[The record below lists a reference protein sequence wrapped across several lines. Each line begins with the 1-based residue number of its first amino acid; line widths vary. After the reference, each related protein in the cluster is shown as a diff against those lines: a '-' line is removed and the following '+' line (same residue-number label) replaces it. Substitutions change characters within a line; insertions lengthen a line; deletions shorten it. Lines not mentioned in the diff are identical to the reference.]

1 MLLEG
6 GFRQSLEELGLWEW
20 GKRADFASG
29 RVIEDAEREKIP
41 SGWRN
46 RDAKV
51 VRIRVAVDRVGD
63 MEGRT
68 KHGVKG
74 RVGHGVKNGIKNY
87 AEHDMKGGMEWLARN
102 MA

>member
-1 MLLEG
+1 M
-6 GFRQSLEELGLWEW
+6 
-20 GKRADFASG
+20 
-29 RVIEDAEREKIP
+29 
-41 SGWRN
+41 RN

-74 RVGHGVKNGIKNY
+74 HVGHGVKNGIKNY

-102 MA
+102 TA